1 MGPFDGSRFRTQIG
15 VVLLVAVTLTTNSLA
30 VTNRGATQRDRRPNR
45 SVPRAGVPAPRDV
58 IGFAPGDDRKLASW
72 AQIVDYFK
80 QLERTSNRIKLQE
93 LGKTTLGRPFVLAT
107 ISSPAN
113 LAALDRFQEIQR
125 KLADPRTFNS
135 SDAEAE
141 KLIAEGRTIVLITCG
156 IHSTE
161 VGGNLV
167 SMNIA
172 YKLASDDSPDTR
184 EILDRCIVL
193 LAPSLNP
200 DGVDIVKTWYD
211 KTLGTPAEGTN
222 PPELYHHYTGH
233 DNNRDW
239 YAFTQVETQLTIDKV
254 HNAWHPQI
262 VHDIHQQGD
271 TGSRFFL
278 PPYVEPW
285 EPNVPPIIQAGVN
298 FMGSSMAWEL
308 IAEGKAGVV
317 TNGVY
322 DAWTPAR
329 AYQHYHGGIRILSE
343 TASARI
349 ASPANIP
356 FEKLTPQVGV
366 DPKVRS
372 ANFPL
377 VWPGGEWK
385 LANIVDYM
393 QAGAFAL
400 MRNAARYRERWLRDF
415 YRVGKDAVRQRKS
428 GEPFAFLIPTSG
440 VESLLNDDQRK
451 RLAAASTDLQKRMLA
466 AALKRDPRE
475 MATEMGTAEMDAVYW
490 GYEGAKRLLA
500 ILKRGGV
507 ATVEAGSD
515 FEADGKRYP
524 KGTIIIPMAQPY
536 GAFAKTLL
544 ERQVYPDLREYPSGP
559 PRRPYDVTAHT
570 LPLLMGVNAVRVN
583 RPFELPRLSYS
594 PIRSTVERS
603 YDQSNVKVGLYK
615 SYVASMDEGWTRW
628 IFDQYKARYS
638 ALTDSDIRAGNLE
651 LRLVAK
657 GTEIPYATREQAQAA
672 AKSAP
677 PGEDPYTGQ
686 WETVLYRN
694 RPEQSSPVQEG
705 WIVVSKTPVVTGLD
719 MRDASA
725 NPTER
730 ARAEYQIDFSLTP
743 DGARRFADATGKHIG
758 DHLAIV
764 VDNEVKSAPYLRSQ
778 IKDHGQITGNFTKQA
793 AEDLARTLGTLRSRF
808 DCIVIPAQTSQ
819 QIFNGLPKDRYPAEV
834 AGGLGAAGVE
844 AIKRFVEDGGT
855 LITLN
860 EASQFAIDQLVVP
873 VKNVLEG
880 VPAKDFYCPGSIL
893 KIKVDTSSPIARG
906 APLLVSSSNESI
918 AWVEGSLAFETT
930 NADARVVARFADANE
945 LLLSGW
951 LLGGDRLANKA
962 AIVEVKRGKGR
973 IVMFAFR
980 PQYRGQSIATLPF
993 LFNAIATS
1001 AAR

>member
-1 MGPFDGSRFRTQIG
+1 MHHFAGTLFRKQITVTLLIAGILFTSRF
-15 VVLLVAVTLTTNSLA
+15 ALTS
-30 VTNRGATQRDRRPNR
+30 GAAPQRARRPNR
-45 SVPRAGVPAPRDV
+45 SVANAGVPSPRDV
-58 IGFAPGDDRKLASW
+58 IGFTPGDDRKLASW
-72 AQIVDYFK
+72 VQIVDYFK
-80 QLERTSNRIKLQE
+80 HLERASDRVKCQE

-113 LAALDRFQEIQR
+113 LARLDRFREIQR

-135 SDAEAE
+135 DDAEAE

-167 SMNIA
+167 SMTIA
-172 YKLASDDSPDTR
+172 YKLASDDSPETR

-193 LAPSLNP
+193 VVPSLNP
-200 DGVDIVKTWYD
+200 DGVDIVKNWYD

-254 HNAWHPQI
+254 HNVWHPQI

-308 IAEGKAGVV
+308 IGEGKAGVV

-349 ASPANIP
+349 ASPTNIA
-356 FEKLTPQVGV
+356 FDSLTPQVGV
-366 DPKVRS
+366 NPKVRS

-385 LANIVDYM
+385 LANIVEYM

-415 YRVGKDAVRQRKS
+415 YRVGKDAVRERKP
-428 GEPFAFLIPTSG
+428 GEPFAFLLPPSSPG
-440 VESLLNDDQRK
+440 DFFSEDDRK
-451 RLAAASTDLQKRMLA
+451 RLPSIMKEKEKSQLDRLVERF
-466 AALKRDPRE
+466 DF
-475 MATEMGTAEMDAVYW
+475 W
-490 GYEGAKRLLA
+490 GYDGEKRLIS
-500 ILKRGGV
+500 ILLQGGV
-507 ATVEAGSD
+507 QIIDAAYD
-515 FEADGKRYP
+515 FEVEGKKYRA
-524 KGTIIIPMAQPY
+524 GTLVIPLRQPY

-544 ERQVYPDLREYPSGP
+544 ERQRYPDLRQYPGGP
-559 PRRPYDVTAHT
+559 PQRPYDVTAHT
-570 LPLLMGVNAVRVN
+570 LPLLMGVDVIQVN
-583 RPFELPRLSYS
+583 KPFDLPPTRDTNVPLYSEFLQKTLTTRLG
-594 PIRSTVERS
+594 I
-603 YDQSNVKVGLYK
+603 YK
-615 SYVASMDEGWTRW
+615 SYAASMDEGWTRW
-628 IFDQYKARYS
+628 ILDQYKFAHS
-638 ALTDSDIRAGNLE
+638 SVMDADIRVGNLE
-651 LRLVAK
+651 LKFVAK
-657 GTEIPYATREQAQAA
+657 DTQIPYPTKEQADAA
-672 AKSAP
+672 AKSTP
-677 PGEDPYTGQ
+677 PGGDPYTGQ
-686 WETVLYRN
+686 WETVYYRE
-694 RPEQSSPVQEG
+694 RPDASGSVQEG
-705 WIVVSKTPVVTGLD
+705 WVVVSTKPVVTGLD
-719 MRDASA
+719 MREASA
-725 NPTER
+725 KPSEW
-730 ARAEYQIDFSLTP
+730 ARAEYRIDFSLTP
-743 DGARRFADATGKHIG
+743 DGARRLSDATGKHVG
-758 DHLAIV
+758 EHLAIV
-764 VDNEVKSAPYLRSQ
+764 VNNQVNTAPLIHDRINDHAQ
-778 IKDHGQITGNFTKQA
+778 ISGNFTKQS
-793 AEDLARTLGTLRSRF
+793 AEELASTLGDLRARF
-808 DCIVIPAQTSQ
+808 DCIIIPAQSPQ
-819 QIFNGLPKDRYPAEV
+819 QIVNGLSKDRYPTNV
-834 AGGLGAAGVE
+834 SGGLGAAGVD
-844 AIKRFVEDGGT
+844 ALKKFIEDGGT
-855 LITLN
+855 VITLN
-860 EASQFAIDQLVVP
+860 EASQFAIDKLSAP

-880 VPAKDFYCPGSIL
+880 VAAKDFYCPGSIL
-893 KIKVDTSSPIARG
+893 KIKLDMTHPITRG
-906 APLLVSSSNESI
+906 APLLGTSIDESI

-930 NADARVVARFADANE
+930 SPDARVIARFADAKE

-951 LLGGDRLANKA
+951 LLGGEKLANKA

-1001 AAR
+1001 AAQ